1 MQQPN
6 LSRKGLEY
14 ASTTADYVHSTMH
27 DVGRSVPFLHHQIL
41 LLCLVVDCLRCEVF
55 VPEPFLSL
63 GFADSCSTNRDMCSR
78 RARTMEF
85 KP

>member
-27 DVGRSVPFLHHQIL
+27 DVGRSVPSPHYQIL
-41 LLCLVVDCLRCEVF
+41 PLCLVADCIRCEVF
-55 VPEPFLSL
+55 VPEPSLSL
-63 GFADSCSTNRDMCSR
+63 RPADSCSTNRSGL
-78 RARTMEF
+78 
-85 KP
+85 